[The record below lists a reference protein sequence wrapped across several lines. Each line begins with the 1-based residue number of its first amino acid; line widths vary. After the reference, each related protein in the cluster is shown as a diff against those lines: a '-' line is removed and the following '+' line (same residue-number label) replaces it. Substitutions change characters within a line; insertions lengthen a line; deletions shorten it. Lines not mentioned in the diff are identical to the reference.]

1 MDRRM
6 ALQWFLTMTL
16 VTTVTVAA
24 HPGHEHHAEGSITKV
39 RGQIFEVE
47 DDGGKVTFALV
58 ASTEVF
64 IGKAKGAPSDIKVGV
79 LVVVDGIENERGAI
93 EAKTVR
99 LTAR

>member
-1 MDRRM
+1 MNRRTV
-6 ALQWFLTMTL
+6 LQRLLTITL
-16 VTTVTVAA
+16 VTTVRVAA

-47 DDGGKVTFALV
+47 DDGGKVTFAVV

-64 IGKAKGAPSDIKVGV
+64 VGQAKGAPSDLRVGAM
-79 LVVVDGIENERGAI
+79 VVVDGIENERGAI

-99 LTAR
+99 LITR

>member
-1 MDRRM
+1 MNRRTV
-6 ALQWFLTMTL
+6 LQWLVTTTL

-24 HPGHEHHAEGSITKV
+24 HPGHEHHAEGSVTKV

-47 DDGGKVTFALV
+47 DDGGKVTCALV

-64 IGKAKGAPSDIKVGV
+64 IGKAKGAPADIKVGV
-79 LVVVDGIENERGAI
+79 LVEVDGIENERGAI

-99 LTAR
+99 LMAR